1 MALLA
6 SAVRLSV
13 LATFSL
19 IAAAGAGCGASPDAD
34 VPEDAEPIDSALS
47 GPTLS
52 LPDETDDT
60 SALAAAPD
68 DAAATDLI
76 DVRGVGDSAF
86 SKTHEKDPM
95 PAQLGA
101 ALDRF
106 DASGKLIKGDLTF
119 MNWESVVGDHCDQFS
134 KPYVAGSSYAF
145 LSRAENLAQAYARG
159 VNLVGLSNNH
169 SRDCSN
175 GGGETTS
182 SRMSVTALEAMADNA
197 WIFAGMSAREEDK
210 SKAKVRT
217 FTIKGK
223 PVRVAFASV
232 YTGRASCPLATC
244 QGDTE
249 AILKS
254 LRDAPADLRII
265 ALHSQ
270 DSQPALLKT
279 GTDFIEKYNGDVVF
293 GHGPHV
299 WKPVHIVR
307 KADGRKGAFFESL
320 GNFLHPGCAGQTRN
334 FIGRAL
340 FDSSFTLKQVQLV
353 PVENSGINVKLSAVN
368 GTEVPANLS
377 WSPTGRGRGVY
388 ANIKR

>member
-1 MALLA
+1 MRLPI
-6 SAVRLSV
+6 LSV
-13 LATFSL
+13 LVAASVLAASCTPATEETAEENGE
-19 IAAAGAGCGASPDAD
+19 AAEEAIG
-34 VPEDAEPIDSALS
+34 VPLTE
-47 GPTLS
+47 
-52 LPDETDDT
+52 PDETDAPT
-60 SALAAAPD
+60 RTAAQPLDVAQIS
-68 DAAATDLI
+68 TLI
-76 DVRGVGDSAF
+76 DVRGVGDSGWA
-86 SKTHEKDPM
+86 KTHQSTPIAAE
-95 PAQLGA
+95 LGK

-106 DASGKLIKGDLTF
+106 DATGHAYKAHVSFL
-119 MNWESVVGDHCDQFS
+119 NWETVVGDSCPRFANVYS
-134 KPYVAGSSYAF
+134 PGKSYAF
-145 LSRAENLAQAYARG
+145 LSRPENLTQAYDRG
-159 VNLVGLSNNH
+159 FNLVGLSNNH

-254 LRDAPADLRII
+254 LRDVPADLRII